1 MSSPKSRR
9 ELYSEATRAALLETA
24 TRMFAENGFTA
35 TSLDDIATATQ
46 VTRGA
51 VYHHFANK
59 TALFVA
65 VAAVL
70 EQAVLD
76 RAMAAALAAG
86 DVWAGAMAALDAFLD
101 SCCDPVYGRLCWIE
115 APIALGYAQWMQME
129 ADHTLG
135 VVEKFVVALVD
146 AGEIAPTPVDPAAQM
161 IFHVLGGAGRTIAGA
176 PEDTR
181 AAVRQQC
188 GAVVKAMVGGLRISP
203 TADPRDQLRRT
214 STG

>member
-24 TRMFAENGFTA
+24 TRMFAADGFTK

-65 VAAVL
+65 VIEAQ
-70 EQAVLD
+70 EQVVVD
-76 RAMAAALAAG
+76 RAVADALAADG
-86 DVWAGAMAALDAFLD
+86 EWAAAMAALDAYLD

-115 APIALGYAQWMQME
+115 APIALGYSEWLEWE

-135 VVEKFVVALVD
+135 LVEKFVVSLID
-146 AGEIAPTPVDPAAQM
+146 AGVIGPTPVGIGSRM
-161 IFHVLGGAGRTIAGA
+161 VFHLMGGAGSAIAGA
-176 PEDTR
+176 PEDSRTQ
-181 AAVRQQC
+181 VRQEC
-188 GAVVKAMVGGLRISP
+188 GLVIKAMVSGLRIDRS
-203 TADPRDQLRRT
+203 
-214 STG
+214 

>member
-1 MSSPKSRR
+1 MCRTLRHVSSPKSRR

-24 TRMFAENGFTA
+24 TRMFAADGFAA

-59 TALFVA
+59 TALFEA
-65 VAAVL
+65 TAAVL

-76 RAMAAALAAG
+76 RAMAAALAAD
-86 DVWAGAMAALDAFLD
+86 DVWTGAMAALDAYLD

-115 APIALGYAQWMQME
+115 APIALGYARWMQLE

-135 VVEKFVVALVD
+135 VVEKFVVALAD
-146 AGEIAPTPVDPAAQM
+146 AGEIASTPVDPAAQM

-176 PEDTR
+176 PEDSR
-181 AAVRQQC
+181 PAVRQQC
-188 GAVVKAMVGGLRISP
+188 GAVVKAMVGGLRVRHA
-203 TADPRDQLRRT
+203 ADA
-214 STG
+214 